1 MGKVLIKSEKKS
13 LVEVVEFLGML
24 ADQFKSRLLTLRQE
38 TDEVTVN
45 LPSDLIIDYKLV
57 KKSKNS
63 GKKIKM
69 QLEIK
74 VEWFVGAKTEAVEW
88 FLPFL

>member
-13 LVEVVEFLGML
+13 LVEAVEFLGIL
-24 ADQFKSRLLTLRQE
+24 ADQFKSRLLTLHQE

-45 LPSDLIIDYKLV
+45 LPKDLIIEYKLV
-57 KKSKNS
+57 EKSKNS
-63 GKKIKM
+63 GKKNKM

-74 VEWFVGAKTEAVEW
+74 VEWLVDLKTEAVEW

>member
-1 MGKVLIKSEKKS
+1 MEKILIRSEKKS
-13 LVEVVEFLGML
+13 LVEAVEFLGIL
-24 ADQFKSRLLTLRQE
+24 TDQFKSRLLTLHQE

-45 LPSDLIIDYKLV
+45 LPNDLIIDYKLV
-57 KKSKNS
+57 EKSKNS

-74 VEWFVGAKTEAVEW
+74 VEWFVDVKTEAVEW

>member
-57 KKSKNS
+57 EKSKNS

-74 VEWFVGAKTEAVEW
+74 VEWFVDVQTEAVEW

>member
-13 LVEVVEFLGML
+13 LVEIVEFLGML
-24 ADQFKSRLLTLRQE
+24 ADQFESRLLTLRQE

-45 LPSDLIIDYKLV
+45 LPSDLILDYKLV
-57 KKSKNS
+57 EKSKNS

-74 VEWFVGAKTEAVEW
+74 VEWFVDVQTEAVEW

>member
-13 LVEVVEFLGML
+13 LVEIVEFLGML
-24 ADQFKSRLLTLRQE
+24 TGQFKSRILTLRQE

-45 LPSDLIIDYKLV
+45 LPSDLILEYKLV
-57 KKSKNS
+57 EKSKNS
-63 GKKIKM
+63 GKKIEL

-74 VEWFVGAKTEAVEW
+74 VELFGDAKTEAIEW